1 MLKKG
6 YRGGGK
12 PIYKDK
18 KVILPLQPPVGKHG
32 YGLYTVDNKKYEY
45 FDLDNLQPY
54 LNFKISD
61 IEDINNDKEILI
73 NG

>member
-1 MLKKG
+1 MVG
-6 YRGGGK
+6 STICQNFGES
-12 PIYKDK
+12 
-18 KVILPLQPPVGKHG
+18 VGKHG
-32 YGLYTVDNKKYEY
+32 YGVYTVDDRNYKY